1 MSGVVGYEFLRES
14 LKLSALPPRRP
25 AHVNSSVNRV
35 VGEPTSLRVPS
46 AVAPATQD
54 PLTHLQFALK
64 HEGVNLGILAQVLP
78 KLEPSTIVDSLKSSP
93 TSSYL
98 RMIAFLWEQF
108 TCKEL
113 VGSPTQSGNYVDL
126 FDPERFVTGK
136 SVRFPRWRINWNGL
150 GDLRSCATVELTPA
164 IREGL
169 EGDVLG
175 RAREFANSLPKDLL
189 QRTTEWAYLHE
200 TQSSFAIERETA
212 SEPKAHTFMRLLA
225 RAHDGR
231 ALSEDYLAELQAAT
245 VSNPF
250 DQAVAFRTQQNWL
263 SGPGRGSI
271 SVTYVPPPPSSMRT
285 MMESLM
291 VFANEQAPHVP
302 ALVAASVLSFGFVY
316 AHPFMD
322 GNGRLSRFLFHYA
335 LCRAGALDNGSLLP
349 VSVAMQQHESEYLA
363 ALKAFSAP
371 ARERWQVR
379 WIDDA
384 QYDFQFDASDDIYRY
399 WDATIQTEFS
409 LKMAEYA
416 LDAGLMQEASFLRR
430 FDAIKK
436 EVEAHHDVRGSD
448 LSQLI
453 MMCLDNNGRVSMNR
467 RKQFVDRVPE
477 AVFAAI
483 EQAAASSASVDSAPS
498 P

>member
-1 MSGVVGYEFLRES
+1 
-14 LKLSALPPRRP
+14 
-25 AHVNSSVNRV
+25 
-35 VGEPTSLRVPS
+35 
-46 AVAPATQD
+46 
-54 PLTHLQFALK
+54 
-64 HEGVNLGILAQVLP
+64 
-78 KLEPSTIVDSLKSSP
+78 
-93 TSSYL
+93 
-98 RMIAFLWEQF
+98 
-108 TCKEL
+108 
-113 VGSPTQSGNYVDL
+113 
-126 FDPERFVTGK
+126 
-136 SVRFPRWRINWNGL
+136 
-150 GDLRSCATVELTPA
+150 
-164 IREGL
+164 
-169 EGDVLG
+169 
-175 RAREFANSLPKDLL
+175 
-189 QRTTEWAYLHE
+189 
-200 TQSSFAIERETA
+200 
-212 SEPKAHTFMRLLA
+212 
-225 RAHDGR
+225 
-231 ALSEDYLAELQAAT
+231 
-245 VSNPF
+245 
-250 DQAVAFRTQQNWL
+250 
-263 SGPGRGSI
+263 
-271 SVTYVPPPPSSMRT
+271 MRT